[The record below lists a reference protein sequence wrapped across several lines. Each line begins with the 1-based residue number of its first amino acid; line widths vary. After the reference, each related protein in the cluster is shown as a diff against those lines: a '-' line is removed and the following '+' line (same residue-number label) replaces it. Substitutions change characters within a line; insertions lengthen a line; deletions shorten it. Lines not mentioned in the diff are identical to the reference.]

1 MSYVYFLVTFKTQ
14 TRTAGPFMTR
24 DDAETHR
31 MSYPNP
37 SALCISQAS
46 ADSYKHCSD
55 YAEVG
60 DEIQWESGAGTLT
73 GTVKYINRDM
83 PTGDPR
89 NNADCYM
96 IENCVDLNGK
106 PNNACYL
113 NSNMM
118 KMLSVKNIS
127 AGVQMGLF

>member
-1 MSYVYFLVTFKTQ
+1 MSHVYFLVTLKTQ
-14 TRTAGPFMTR
+14 TRTAGPFMNR
-24 DDAETHR
+24 ADAETR
-31 MSYPNP
+31 RTSYPNP
-37 SALCISQAS
+37 SALCISRVS

-60 DEIQWESGAGTLT
+60 DKIRWESGAGTLT

-83 PTGDPR
+83 PTADPR
-89 NNADCYM
+89 RNADCYM
-96 IENCVDLNGK
+96 IDNCVDPKGK

-118 KMLSVKNIS
+118 KMLKIVNLS
-127 AGVQMGLF
+127 AGEQMALI

>member
-1 MSYVYFLVTFKTQ
+1 MSHVYFLVTLKTQ
-14 TRTAGPFMTR
+14 TRTAGPFMNR
-24 DDAETHR
+24 ADAETRR

-37 SALCISQAS
+37 SALCISRVS

-60 DEIQWESGAGTLT
+60 DKIRWESGAGTLT

-83 PTGDPR
+83 PTADPR
-89 NNADCYM
+89 RNADCYM
-96 IENCVDLNGK
+96 IDNCVDPKGK

-118 KMLSVKNIS
+118 KMLRIVNLS
-127 AGVQMGLF
+127 AGEQMALI

>member
-1 MSYVYFLVTFKTQ
+1 MSRVYFLVTLKTQ
-14 TRTAGPFMTR
+14 TRTAGPFMNR
-24 DDAETHR
+24 ADAETRR

-37 SALCISQAS
+37 SALCISRVS

-60 DEIQWESGAGTLT
+60 DKIRWESGAGTLT

-83 PTGDPR
+83 PTADPR
-89 NNADCYM
+89 RNADCYM
-96 IENCVDLNGK
+96 IDNCVDPKGK

-118 KMLSVKNIS
+118 KMLKIVNLS
-127 AGVQMGLF
+127 AGEQMALI